1 MSIKKLSSESRKEFI
16 SIIPDGADHT
26 EKEHIKLLLEDA
38 IIWRTLIEHS
48 RDGIVVLDEN
58 GKVFEANQRFADML
72 GYSSE
77 EVLQLHVWD
86 WDVQW
91 TQDHL
96 LEMHRTINQKGD
108 HFETLHR
115 CKDGTLLNVD
125 ISTNGEVI
133 GGKKLVFCV
142 CRDISDLKRTQKELR
157 ETEEHF
163 RILVEGAPDA
173 IFVGTEGRFSYLN
186 NKACNLLGAE
196 SSYQLLGQPILDR
209 IHPSFRDMVKERIRI
224 LYEDKESVPLAEE
237 VYIRLD
243 GSEVPVEISS
253 VPILYDGKNGGLVFV
268 RDITE
273 RKLVEERKRK
283 IAKRMSEINQCVLS
297 LGPSFGDNVKKL
309 TELCGKMLDATCA
322 IYNRLDS
329 GMLCSIGQWHTPSD
343 YDPKDK
349 PDGHIC
355 YDVIQRGGIDI
366 FIVRDLHKTNYAKTD
381 PNVRKYS
388 LRTYVGCPV
397 KCNNEFV
404 GSICVVYQKD
414 VEPTEEDKRV
424 LGTIASVLSMEEEY
438 RRSSEAINESEN
450 KYRSLFNQSVEGI
463 YVHDLNGNILDVN
476 RVAVLQ
482 SGYSREELLQLNVLD
497 LLIDEMHRDDI
508 IYQWRQWPLEKP
520 VVIETEH
527 RHKDG
532 TVYPVK
538 VTTGKVKIGNRE
550 LIQALVRDITEQR
563 MVEKEIRDSRE
574 RLSLAMKA
582 SSIGFWDMDLDTH
595 EIYFS
600 PEIYSMC
607 GYGAD
612 EISNT
617 VETLMDLSHP
627 DDREAFF
634 NAFNRSICD
643 FVPFDIDLRMR
654 HKKGG
659 WVWVSMKGKPIDID
673 KNGRAHRIIGTQVD
687 ITHRMAAQESLLY
700 AKAAADEFSRVKS
713 ELLHNVSHELRTPLN
728 AVIGYSE
735 ILLDKE
741 REDLSESQSK
751 YLGYINQSGKNLLK
765 IIERM
770 LDFADLEQCN
780 FDSLEIENVN
790 VNELILEILNMFS
803 VKAHKE
809 NITITKII
817 DQDLKNI
824 VVDKQKI
831 KNTLF
836 NLVENALKFT
846 ESGGSVKIEVK
857 KMGDYAHF
865 LVHDTGVGISKEKLD
880 LIFEPF
886 MQIDGT
892 LSRKYGGTGL
902 GLPVAKKLVEL
913 HGGSLWVN
921 SKLGKGST
929 FVFAIPLAKGA

>member
-1 MSIKKLSSESRKEFI
+1 MFMEKPL
-16 SIIPDGADHT
+16 T
-26 EKEHIKLLLEDA
+26 EKSKECMVILSDDDDRTAKVHSKLLLEDA
-38 IIWRTLIEHS
+38 VIWRTLIEHS

-86 WDVQW
+86 WDAQW
-91 TQDHL
+91 TQGHL
-96 LEMHRTINQKGD
+96 LEMHRNVDEKGD

-115 CKDGTLLNVD
+115 CKNGTLLNVE

-142 CRDISDLKRTQKELR
+142 SRDISDLKQAQKELR
-157 ETEEHF
+157 ESEEYF
-163 RILVEGAPDA
+163 RVLVEGAPDA

-186 NKACNLLGAE
+186 NKACKLLGAE
-196 SSYQLLGQPILDR
+196 SSSHLLGKPILDR
-209 IHPSFRDMVKERIRI
+209 IHPSFRDMVKERLRT
-224 LYEDKESVPLAEE
+224 LYEDKKSVPLTEE

-268 RDITE
+268 RDVTE
-273 RKLVEERKRK
+273 RKLAEERKRK
-283 IAKRMSEINQCVLS
+283 SAKRMSEINQCVLS
-297 LGPSFGDNVKKL
+297 FGPSFDDNVQRL
-309 TELCGKMLDATCA
+309 TELCGRLLDATCA
-322 IYNRLDS
+322 IYNRLDT
-329 GMLCSIGQWHTPSD
+329 GMLCSIGQWNTPSD

-349 PDGHIC
+349 PEGHIC
-355 YDVIQRGGIDI
+355 YDVIQRGSIDV

-388 LRTYVGCPV
+388 LRTYAGYPV

-414 VEPTEEDKRV
+414 IELTEDDKRV
-424 LGTIASVLSMEEEY
+424 LGTISSVLSMEEEY
-438 RRSSEAINESEN
+438 RRSSDAINESEN

-463 YVHDLNGNILDVN
+463 YLHDLNGNILDVN

-482 SGYSREELLQLNVLD
+482 SGYSREELLHLNVLD

-508 IYQWRQWPLEKP
+508 IFQWHQWPLEKP
-520 VVIETEH
+520 LVIETEH
-527 RHKDG
+527 QRKDG

-538 VTTGKVKIGNRE
+538 VTTGKVNIGHRE
-550 LIQALVRDITEQR
+550 FIQALVRDITEQK
-563 MVEKEIRDSRE
+563 MAEKEIRDSRE
-574 RLSLAMKA
+574 RLSLAMRA

-600 PEIYSMC
+600 PEICSMC
-607 GYGAD
+607 GYDTD

-654 HKKGG
+654 HKTGR
-659 WVWVSMKGKPIDID
+659 WVWVSMKGKPIDFD
-673 KNGRAHRIIGTQVD
+673 KNGKAHRIIGTQAD

-741 REDLSESQSK
+741 REKHSELQSK
-751 YLGYINQSGKNLLK
+751 YLGYINQSGKNLLE

-770 LDFADLEQCN
+770 LDFADLEHGN
-780 FDSLEIENVN
+780 FDSLEIENIN
-790 VNELILEILNMFS
+790 VNEFLLEILDMFS
-803 VKAHKE
+803 VKARKE
-809 NITITKII
+809 NITITTII
-817 DQDLKNI
+817 DHDLKTI
-824 VVDKQKI
+824 VADKQKI
-831 KNTLF
+831 KNILF
-836 NLVENALKFT
+836 NLVENAIKFT

-857 KMGDYAHF
+857 KMEEFVHF

-880 LIFEPF
+880 IIFEPF
-886 MQIDGT
+886 IQIDGT

-902 GLPVAKKLVEL
+902 GLPIAKKLVEL
-913 HGGSLWVN
+913 HGGSLWVK
-921 SKLGKGST
+921 SEPGKGST
-929 FVFAIPLAKGA
+929 FVFDIPLWKSA